1 MTELA
6 PSTPILDALMHL
18 RDTTRLTL
26 ADFDAL
32 INPLPSGVRV
42 LDDLRVVVERGEIE
56 NKVLARKIKGL
67 LS

>member
-1 MTELA
+1 MSELA

-32 INPLPSGVRV
+32 INPLPAGVRV
-42 LDDLRVVVERGEIE
+42 LDDLRVVVERGEIADKKLE
-56 NKVLARKIKGL
+56 KKLKGL
-67 LS
+67 L